1 MYSVISVIVDS
12 LPGNTKNRGIDPFV
26 VFGVRFSHSW
36 ADTVC
41 VTHVL
46 HCVLMQCIVVLQ
58 RMYCSTRGI
67 RSNTAAHVIHCN
79 TAAHVLYCNI
89 YVAILQYNATH
100 CNTLQ
105 HTHTHT
111 HTTHTHTWNTLPN
124 CSTCNTLQYCST
136 RNTLQYCST
145 YDVILEYTALH
156 RNTLQHTA
164 THYQHVYTHER
175 EETRTHTC
183 NALQCTA
190 LQRTATRCNTLLE
203 LIHT

>member
-1 MYSVISVIVDS
+1 MYRPRMEKSHSACSRTVWCVVNMFHKNGTSSLTRTNGPIFYSILCGNLRELYLRLKYMYSVISVLVDS

-26 VFGVRFSHSW
+26 AFGVRFSHSW

-79 TAAHVLYCNI
+79 TAAHVIYCNI

-105 HTHTHT
+105 HTHTHN
-111 HTTHTHTWNTLPN
+111 THTHM
-124 CSTCNTLQYCST
+124 
-136 RNTLQYCST
+136 
-145 YDVILEYTALH
+145 EYTAK
-156 RNTLQHTA
+156 LQ
-164 THYQHVYTHER
+164 YM
-175 EETRTHTC
+175 
-183 NALQCTA
+183 
-190 LQRTATRCNTLLE
+190 
-203 LIHT
+203 